1 MATVKAKPPV
11 APGKATGAV
20 LGLRGRIDATARRR
34 ALGAQARTGKY
45 ARSFATKRALEW
57 SREFWWALLLVFILP
72 SAVFVPVAVFSLRGS
87 LRPAVIGAAA
97 ATGLWLAV
105 LSCVLFSGVAATLDS
120 VVAEQWTA
128 DDLRRLRRRGWR
140 LINGLKFVDQSDI
153 DHVAIG
159 PAGLLVVETKWSAD
173 GWDISA
179 VKGFLAQRVQEAVAQ
194 VARDAKQIYG
204 SLGEVRHGTPPRSAL
219 MRPVV
224 VLHSAAAA
232 VSGSGWTEY
241 SYEDW
246 RVIVVHASHFRRWLE
261 ALDDGLLGETEIMQL
276 WNTLDKKVRGYE
288 SRPGRAPRR
297 TFARLVYEWLAKP
310 CLGAAM
316 ALWAVKGVVAE
327 DQLLLEFLSWCVA
340 MLAAVAAL
348 RVKSIR
354 HFAMGY
360 ATVWALYL
368 LSAVVLVVAFGWKL

>member
-1 MATVKAKPPV
+1 M
-11 APGKATGAV
+11 
-20 LGLRGRIDATARRR
+20 DRRD
-34 ALGAQARTGKY
+34 
-45 ARSFATKRALEW
+45 
-57 SREFWWALLLVFILP
+57 I
-72 SAVFVPVAVFSLRGS
+72 
-87 LRPAVIGAAA
+87 
-97 ATGLWLAV
+97 
-105 LSCVLFSGVAATLDS
+105 
-120 VVAEQWTA
+120 
-128 DDLRRLRRRGWR
+128 RRLRHRGWR

-194 VARDAKQIYG
+194 VSRDTKQIHG
-204 SLGEVRHGTPPRSAL
+204 SLGEIRQGTPPRSTL

-224 VLHSAAAA
+224 VVHSAAAP
-232 VSGSGWTEY
+232 VISGPGWKEY

-246 RVIVVHASHFRRWLE
+246 RVMVVHASHFRKWLE
-261 ALDDGLLGETEIMQL
+261 ALDDDLLSETEIIRL

-316 ALWAVKGVVAE
+316 ALWAVQGVVAE
-327 DQLLLEFLSWCVA
+327 HQLLLELFSWCVA

-354 HFAMGY
+354 HVATGY
-360 ATVWALYL
+360 ATVWLLYL
-368 LSAVVLVVAFGWKL
+368 LSALVLVLAFGWKL

>member
-1 MATVKAKPPV
+1 
-11 APGKATGAV
+11 
-20 LGLRGRIDATARRR
+20 LGLRERINAAGRRR

-45 ARSFATKRALEW
+45 ARSFATTRALEW
-57 SREFWWALLLVFILP
+57 SREFWRPLLLVFVLP
-72 SAVFVPVAVFSLRGS
+72 SAVFVPVAVFYLRGS
-87 LRPAVIGAAA
+87 LQYAVIGAAA

-105 LSCVLFSGVAATLDS
+105 LSCVLFSGVAAKLVS

-128 DDLRRLRRRGWR
+128 GDLRRLRRRGWR

-179 VKGFLAQRVQEAVAQ
+179 VKGFLAQRIQEAVAQ
-194 VARDAKQIYG
+194 VSRDTKQIYG
-204 SLGEVRHGTPPRSAL
+204 SLGEVRQGTPPRSTL

-224 VLHSAAAA
+224 VLHSAAAP
-232 VSGSGWTEY
+232 VISGPGWKEY

-246 RVIVVHASHFRRWLE
+246 RVTVVHASHFRKWLE
-261 ALDDGLLGETEIMQL
+261 ALDDGLLGETEIIRL

-288 SRPGRAPRR
+288 SRLGGAPRR

-316 ALWAVKGVVAE
+316 ALWAVQGVVAE
-327 DQLLLEFLSWCVA
+327 HQLLVELFSWCVA
-340 MLAAVAAL
+340 MVAAVAAL
-348 RVKSIR
+348 RVKPIR
-354 HFAMGY
+354 HVAMGY
-360 ATVWALYL
+360 ATVWIFYL
-368 LSAVVLVVAFGWKL
+368 LSALVLVLAFGWKL